1 MNRFYSVCAVV
12 VVVFFLVGFNVAQAT
27 TVSPIRIELNSDP
40 NGTVGSS
47 FKVTNDEAKE
57 NTYSIIVARFETKDE
72 TGEPVFVP
80 GKQEIPSWVEIANTV
95 TVPGRGSRQVPFSIT
110 VPNDIDPGGYFAGVF
125 VSKLAPGTE
134 GNADI
139 GLQSNVGTLIFLRV
153 NGDFKEGETIL
164 EFNTL
169 KKEKFFSSLP
179 VSFYYRFQNSGEDRV
194 KPLGDII
201 IKNLFGFTKKIVNG
215 NPSAG
220 SVLPKSIRKFLTSWQ
235 TSGGDKVETNSG
247 SVIEQPKDQTY
258 FETLKWQWQHFAF
271 GRYSAHLTLTVDNDA
286 SRSYSKKTSFW
297 VMPWQ
302 LLGTI
307 IISLALVLGL
317 LLGLAI
323 IIVLLIMRRREKK

>member
-1 MNRFYSVCAVV
+1 MNRTYSVFAVV
-12 VVVFFLVGFNVAQAT
+12 IVSFFLVAFHSAQAI

-40 NGTVGSS
+40 NGTVSSS

-80 GKQEIPSWVEIANTV
+80 GKEEIPSWVEIANTV
-95 TVPGRGSRQVPFSIT
+95 TVPGRGSRQVPFSII
-110 VPNDIDPGGYFAGVF
+110 VPNDVDPGGYFAGVF
-125 VSKLAPGTE
+125 VSKSAPGLDA
-134 GNADI
+134 NVNI

-164 EFNTL
+164 EFATRN
-169 KKEKFFSSLP
+169 KQKFFSSLP

-201 IKNLFGFTKKIVNG
+201 IKNLFGFTTKVVNA

-220 SVLPKSIRKFLTSWQ
+220 SVLPKSIRKFFTTWQ
-235 TSGGDKVETNSG
+235 TSGGDEVETNSG
-247 SVIEQPKDQTY
+247 SIIEPPNDQTY
-258 FETLKWQWQHFAF
+258 LETLKWQWQHFAF
-271 GRYSAHLTLTVDNDA
+271 GRYVAHMTVTVENDA

-297 VMPWQ
+297 VIPWQ

-307 IISLALVLGL
+307 IISLALILGV

-323 IIVLLIMRRREKK
+323 IIVLLILRRRDKK